1 MQTCTGL
8 CQNKKFLSFLLLWAG
23 IVPVKANGIPGQG
36 GKTSP
41 ASPGEE
47 ASSTY
52 FGGKKILIAYFSWSG
67 NTQRVA
73 QEVQR
78 IAGGRL

>member
-1 MQTCTGL
+1 MQTCTEL
-8 CQNKKFLSFLLLWAG
+8 CQNKKFLFFLLLWAG
-23 IVPVKANGIPGQG
+23 IVPANANGIPGQG

-41 ASPGEE
+41 ASSGKE
-47 ASSTY
+47 ASSSY

-73 QEVQR
+73 PKVQR

>member
-8 CQNKKFLSFLLLWAG
+8 CQNKKFLFFLLLWAG
-23 IVPVKANGIPGQG
+23 IVPVKANGIPGQD

-41 ASPGEE
+41 TSPGKG